1 MQSAEELDSETEIE
15 YEDNTYET
23 RSKSSAHDVDEYPD
37 INGISNTRDAYRLVS
52 EEEKAKI
59 AAQVETFRTEKHRFD
74 REVAKW
80 DDTGNDIIVI
90 AKQMCMIMMEMTDFT
105 RYVSRASVRQT
116 QIGCLR
122 CNAFAIGALL
132 ALSAVLRSDETRIW

>member
-1 MQSAEELDSETEIE
+1 MLRSYCNSFSAKHIFDCSNEVFMEIRTLLQSAEELDSETEIE

-105 RYVSRASVRQT
+105 R
-116 QIGCLR
+116 
-122 CNAFAIGALL
+122 
-132 ALSAVLRSDETRIW
+132 